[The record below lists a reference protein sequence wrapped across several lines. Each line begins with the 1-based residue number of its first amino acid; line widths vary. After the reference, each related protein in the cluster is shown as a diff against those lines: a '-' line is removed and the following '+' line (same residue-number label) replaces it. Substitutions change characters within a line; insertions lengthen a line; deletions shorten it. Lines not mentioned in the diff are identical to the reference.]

1 MVSPTE
7 REMSKKKKSF
17 SVELKKLVVSEVES
31 GVLSLAA
38 ASRKFQVSA
47 ASITSWR
54 KKLREGNLVENPS
67 NREKQLEK
75 EVQELKEKVGELVM
89 EIDLLKKVEAYTQR
103 LRSADSSTITGL
115 NWRRFR
121 RDAK

>member
-1 MVSPTE
+1 
-7 REMSKKKKSF
+7 MSKKKKSF
-17 SVELKKLVVSEVES
+17 SVDLKKLVVSEVES

-38 ASRKFQVSA
+38 ASRKYLVSA

-54 KKLREGNLVENPS
+54 KKFREGNLVENPS

-115 NWRRFR
+115 NWHRFR
-121 RDAK
+121 KGAK